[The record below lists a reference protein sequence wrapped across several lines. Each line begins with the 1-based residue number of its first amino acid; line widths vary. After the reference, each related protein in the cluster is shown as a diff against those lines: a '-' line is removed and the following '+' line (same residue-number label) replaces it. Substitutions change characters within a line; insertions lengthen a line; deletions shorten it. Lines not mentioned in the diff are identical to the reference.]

1 MKSLSNLQHDFL
13 CDLLEDGAHSVLPA
27 ISPTGSARPDKQLAI
42 YANSYRQRL
51 NEVLRLDYPG
61 LLKLLGND
69 AFEAVADTYIT
80 AYPSRY
86 HSLRDF
92 GTWLPVFM
100 SNQQEYRDI
109 PACVEMANFEWHLG
123 LAFDASDDPLVTI
136 ETMNN
141 IPNSSWPGLRFAF
154 HNSVQEIE
162 FSWNT
167 PELWQACKTD
177 TSLPDTKSCTPPVS
191 CLIWR
196 QNLKVQFRS
205 LETDEKVLFNSAKE
219 GNTFEEM
226 CKVLSTF
233 VAPENVPFRAASLLK
248 RWVSDGLISRIKIF
262 RSIKNNSKFTRLR
275 RK

>member
-92 GTWLPVFM
+92 GAWLSVFLN
-100 SNQQEYRDI
+100 NQQEYRDI

-136 ETMNN
+136 ETMDN
-141 IPNSSWPGLRFAF
+141 IPNSSWPDLRFTF

-177 TSLPDTKSCTPPVS
+177 TSLPEPKSCTRPVS
-191 CLIWR
+191 WLIWR

-205 LETDEKVLFNSAKE
+205 LEKDETVLFNSAKK

-226 CKVLSTF
+226 CEALCTF
-233 VAPENVPFRAASLLK
+233 IAPENVPIRAASLLK
-248 RWVSDGLISRIKIF
+248 RWVSDGLISRVM
-262 RSIKNNSKFTRLR
+262 
-275 RK
+275 